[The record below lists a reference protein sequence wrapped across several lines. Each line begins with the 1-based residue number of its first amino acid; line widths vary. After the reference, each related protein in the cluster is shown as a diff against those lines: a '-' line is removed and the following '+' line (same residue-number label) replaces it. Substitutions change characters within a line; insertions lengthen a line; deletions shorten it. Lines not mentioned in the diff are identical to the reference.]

1 MEEDCV
7 LMSGSKAMST
17 IIYMSIF
24 IITIIFMPIII
35 IPTTCLSKNRVT
47 HFQNYSTK
55 ESFSLRTPIDKEH
68 SLNNSLLYNLR
79 MIPSLFYPSNT
90 WFILVSPIRS

>member
-7 LMSGSKAMST
+7 LMSGSKAMSA
-17 IIYMSIF
+17 IICMSIF
-24 IITIIFMPIII
+24 IITIIFMLII

-68 SLNNSLLYNLR
+68 SLTNSLLYNLR
-79 MIPSLFYPSNT
+79 MSPSLFHPSNT
-90 WFILVSPIRS
+90 WFILVSPIWS